1 MFGGG
6 GGGGEGRYLAI
17 AQHEVPY
24 DFFFEGVGHCTLLIN
39 EHQASSGVW
48 LKLAFSLSSY

>member
-1 MFGGG
+1 MFGG
-6 GGGGEGRYLAI
+6 EERYLAI